1 MRPAV
6 RVRKTA
12 RSRIRRRD
20 RQVLPARGKDE
31 RSERREAILEAA
43 LAEFAARGF
52 AAARLDD
59 IARRAGVAKGTLYL
73 YFSDKETLFKELVRS
88 RLSPLV
94 GAVRKAAAQDLSLR
108 ALVELVLH
116 MFLTEIYGTNRKD
129 IIRLIISEGPRFP
142 ELAEFYYREVI
153 AHVLPLL
160 RKRLRQAVKTGELRH
175 DALAHFP
182 QLLVAPALV
191 AILWSALFDRFAPLD
206 AKAFLR
212 AHLEVLF
219 PESAGL

>member
-1 MRPAV
+1 MRL
-6 RVRKTA
+6 
-12 RSRIRRRD
+12 RD
-20 RQVLPARGKDE
+20 RRASPARDE
-31 RSERREAILEAA
+31 HGQSERRGIILDAA
-43 LAEFAARGF
+43 LSEFAAQGF
-52 AAARLDD
+52 AATRLED

-73 YFSDKETLFKELVRS
+73 YFRDKETLFKELVRS

-94 GAVRKAAAQDLSLR
+94 GAIRTAAARDLSVR
-108 ALVELVLH
+108 ALVELILH
-116 MFLTEIYGTNRKD
+116 VFLTEIYGTSRKD

-153 AHVLPLL
+153 ARVLPLL

-175 DALAHFP
+175 DALARFP
-182 QLLVAPALV
+182 QLLVAPAVV
-191 AILWSALFDRFAPLD
+191 AILWSALFDRFSPLD

-219 PESAGL
+219 SAGARS

>member
-1 MRPAV
+1 MHPV
-6 RVRKTA
+6 RIRKTV
-12 RSRIRRRD
+12 RSRRGRWEGQKSPDRD
-20 RQVLPARGKDE
+20 KDE

-43 LAEFAARGF
+43 LAEFATRGF

-59 IARRAGVAKGTLYL
+59 IARRASVAKGTLYL
-73 YFSDKETLFKELVRS
+73 YFTDKETLFKELVRS

-94 GAVRKAAAQDLSLR
+94 GAIRKAAAQDLSLR
-108 ALVELVLH
+108 ALVELVLQV
-116 MFLTEIYGTNRKD
+116 FLAEIYGTNRKD

-175 DALAHFP
+175 DALARFP

-191 AILWSALFDRFAPLD
+191 AILWSALFDRFSPLD